1 MKGKKIETHFIS
13 SCRTCFVGGGVG
25 SHAPGAGPPP
35 FGDHDREL
43 VHGVRLQADDGVTQ
57 GCRIC

>member
-43 VHGVRLQADDGVTQ
+43 VHGVRLQADDGVT
-57 GCRIC
+57 